1 MAEKILVI
9 GATDIGRR
17 ACAALQ
23 DRNVEVLHLAS
34 PQDSELH
41 ELLTENITGVAIML
55 HNDIEALRY
64 SLTIE
69 HIRPGIRLFVA
80 IFDRSVRHEMERT
93 IPNCS
98 IASPAYIAGSSIIA
112 SVVLSEDAIKR
123 TGPAANLSWETL
135 NIDGDKVT
143 NRSFRIPTKWKL
155 ERFSAFFQGQLRSYD
170 LASKAMLTGLFA
182 LLTMLV
188 TDAAILQKDMSVF
201 QAFYSAAAIIA
212 GVTAPELPH
221 TGWQFVQSGAFML
234 LTIIFLAMFGAGV
247 VNHILNGRRVG
258 IIGRRVIPRKNH
270 VVVVG
275 LGQVG
280 IRLCKELT
288 LLKIPVVAIEQDE
301 NARGVLFAR
310 DLNVPVVIGNAS
322 DIRTLH
328 RARVSSSKA
337 LLAMASIEQDNISVA
352 VAARTKYPNA
362 LIIMRAG
369 TNDAIEE
376 TRSLFSIAEVADVNG
391 LTAAYVAQA
400 LLASEP
406 RVIVPQGNSIALIS
420 NEYEVSS
427 FNTPGRCTCNA

>member
-1 MAEKILVI
+1 MTEKILVI

-41 ELLTENITGVAIML
+41 ELLAQNITGVAIML

-93 IPNCS
+93 LPNCS

-112 SVVLSEDAIKR
+112 SAILSQGAIKR
-123 TGPAANLSWETL
+123 TGPAANLSWEIL
-135 NIDGDKVT
+135 NIDGEQVS
-143 NRSFRIPTKWKL
+143 NRPFRIPSKWKL
-155 ERFSAFFQGQLRSYD
+155 QRFSALMRGQLRSYD
-170 LASKAMLTGLFA
+170 LASSAMLTGLLA
-182 LLTMLV
+182 LLTMLI
-188 TDAAILQKDMSVF
+188 TDAAILQRKMSVF
-201 QAFYSAAAIIA
+201 QAFYSSAAIIA
-212 GVTAPELPH
+212 GVTAPEMPH
-221 TGWQFVQSGAFML
+221 ENWQFLQSAIFML
-234 LTIIFLAMFGAGV
+234 LTIIFIAMFGAGV

-258 IIGRRVIPRKNH
+258 IVGRRVIPRTNH
-270 VVVVG
+270 VVIVG

-301 NARGVLFAR
+301 NARGVMLAR
-310 DLNVPVVIGNAS
+310 NLNVPVVIGNAS
-322 DIRTLH
+322 DVRTLQ
-328 RARVSSSKA
+328 RARVATSKA
-337 LLAMASIEQDNISVA
+337 LLAMASAEQDNISVA
-352 VAARTKYPNA
+352 VAARTKFPKA

-376 TRSLFSIAEVADVNG
+376 TRSLFSIGQVADVNG

-400 LLASEP
+400 LLETEP
-406 RVIVPQGNSIALIS
+406 RVIVPKENSLALIDENYALKLFS
-420 NEYEVSS
+420 
-427 FNTPGRCTCNA
+427 TPGRCSCSA